1 MEVICLQEEAFYKL
15 VDKVIAYTEENRG
28 DKRKWIDGNEAMSLL
43 NITSKSTLQK
53 FRDEGRIRF
62 SQPEKRII
70 LYDRDSINEFLEKH
84 AKDTF

>member
-15 VDKVIAYTEENRG
+15 VDKVITYAEENRG

>member
-28 DKRKWIDGNEAMSLL
+28 DKRKWIDSSEAMSLL

>member
-1 MEVICLQEEAFYKL
+1 MEVICLQEEAFYNL
-15 VDKVIAYTEENRG
+15 VDKVIAYAESHRG
-28 DKRKWIDGNEAMSLL
+28 DKRQWIDGNEAMSLL

-70 LYDRDSINEFLEKH
+70 LYDRDSINAFLEKH
-84 AKDTF
+84 AQNTF